1 MEEVALRVRAF
12 VYTMICFQC
21 LIQLSA
27 GNSFYKYLKL
37 ISQLFALCICCNI
50 IFTFLGI
57 VEDGWKQADKV
68 YEQWENQW
76 QGEGEL
82 GNMEG
87 HLGDKITEDVMIEFE
102 QQMRILLEK
111 ENGDVYE
118 LEELVWN
125 SKRWEVTIRGTGI
138 REKEEFAMHFKESAC
153 REFSLEEEELEVK
166 IR

>member
-1 MEEVALRVRAF
+1 MEELALRVRAF

-50 IFTFLGI
+50 IFSFLGI

-68 YEQWENQW
+68 YEEWEKQWKV
-76 QGEGEL
+76 EGEL

-87 HLGDKITEDVMIEFE
+87 HLGDWITEDVMIAFE
-102 QQMRILLEK
+102 QRMQILLE
-111 ENGDVYE
+111 EESGGTYE
-118 LEELVWN
+118 LEEAVWN
-125 SKRWEVTIRGTGI
+125 KKRWEVTIRRTGI
-138 REKEEFAMHFKESAC
+138 QEKEDFIRRFKESAC
-153 REFSLEEEELEVK
+153 REFSLGEEELEVR

>member
-1 MEEVALRVRAF
+1 MEELALRVRAF

-50 IFTFLGI
+50 IFSFLGI

-68 YEQWENQW
+68 YEQWEKQW

-87 HLGDKITEDVMIEFE
+87 YLEGWITEDVMIEFE
-102 QQMRILLEK
+102 QQMRILLE
-111 ENGDVYE
+111 EESGGTYE
-118 LEELVWN
+118 LEEVVWN

-138 REKEEFAMHFKESAC
+138 QKREEFVKRFKESAC
-153 REFSLEEEELEVK
+153 REFSLGEEELEV
-166 IR
+166 RTR